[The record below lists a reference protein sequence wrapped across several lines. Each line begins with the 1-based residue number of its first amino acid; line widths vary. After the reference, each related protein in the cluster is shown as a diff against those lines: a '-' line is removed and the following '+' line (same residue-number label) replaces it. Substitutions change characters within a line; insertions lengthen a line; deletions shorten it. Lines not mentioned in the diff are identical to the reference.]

1 MTSIL
6 TATNDRYR
14 RSFGKIKPV
23 IDIPDLLELQKN
35 FYAEFLQQE
44 VPLEKRKNAGLQA
57 VFTSIFPITNFGDT
71 ASLEFLG
78 YSLGAPKYD
87 VNDCRNRGTTYA
99 APLKVSVRLVVK
111 DVDED
116 TGAKSIR
123 DVKVQEVYLGD
134 IPLMT
139 DQGSFIVN
147 GTERVVVSQ
156 LHRSPGVFYSYVVH
170 ASGKLLYTA
179 RVIPYRGSWLD
190 FEFDHKDLL
199 FCRIDR
205 RRKMHVTILFKALG
219 MTTEEI
225 LKSF

>member
-14 RSFGKIKPV
+14 HSFGEIKPV
-23 IDIPDLLELQKN
+23 IEMPDLLELQKH
-35 FYAEFLQQE
+35 FYAEFLQE
-44 VPLEKRKNAGLQA
+44 HTDPEKRKLAGLQS
-57 VFTSIFPITNFGDT
+57 VFTSIFPITNFSET
-71 ASLEFLG
+71 ASLEFIK
-78 YSLGAPKYD
+78 YSLGTPKYD
-87 VNDCRNRGTTYA
+87 VNECRSRGVTYA
-99 APLKVSVRLVVK
+99 APLKVEVRLVVK

-156 LHRSPGVFYSYVVH
+156 LHRSPGVFYSYIIH
-170 ASGKLLYTA
+170 PSGKLLYTA
-179 RVIPYRGSWLD
+179 RIIPYRGSWLD
-190 FEFDHKDLL
+190 FEFDH
-199 FCRIDR
+199 
-205 RRKMHVTILFKALG
+205 
-219 MTTEEI
+219 
-225 LKSF
+225 